1 MLFFPPAKINIGLRI
16 LRRRADAYH
25 DLELSFFPVAGL
37 YDVLEITPAEQDSF
51 VCEGLPVSGPPE
63 ENLVLKALQAL
74 DELYP
79 GKRPPCCIHLLKKIP
94 MGSGLGGG
102 SSDAAHTLMGLNR
115 VFNLGIPDLKIRE
128 MAAGLGA
135 DCAFFT
141 QGKACM
147 GYGKGD
153 ELEQL
158 PQTHNKTCRILIV
171 VPDFSISTAQ
181 AYKNSHPRE
190 GRVPLKTLLSENI
203 SNWRENIHND
213 FEDTLSPVFPQIEE
227 IKRLLYRQGAFYASL
242 SGSGSAVFGLFEQ
255 DQELVENDFPKSYFT
270 HQSRISIP

>member
-25 DLELSFFPVAGL
+25 DLELSFFPVPDL
-37 YDVLEITPAEQDSF
+37 CDVLEITPAQQDSF
-51 VCEGLPVSGPPE
+51 LCEGLPVAGDSSQ
-63 ENLVLKALQAL
+63 NLVLKALRAVDGLLSNQ
-74 DELYP
+74 
-79 GKRPPCCIHLLKKIP
+79 RPPCFIHLLKRIP

-102 SSDAAHTLMGLNR
+102 SSDAAHTLIGLNR
-115 VFNLGIPDLKIRE
+115 TLNLNIPYPKIRD

-141 QGKACM
+141 QEKACM

-153 ELEQL
+153 ELEEL
-158 PQTHNKTCRILIV
+158 TQTGNRSYRILIA

-181 AYKNSHPRE
+181 AYKGSIPQE
-190 GRVPLKTLLSENI
+190 GRPPLKVLLKQDI
-203 SNWRENIHND
+203 SCWKDSIRND
-213 FEDTLSPVFPQIEE
+213 FEYTLNPLFPQIEE
-227 IKRLLYRQGAFYASL
+227 IKRKLYGAGALYASL
-242 SGSGSAVFGLFEQ
+242 SGSGSAVFGLFEI
-255 DQELVENDFPKSYFT
+255 EKEIPEIDFPKSYLI